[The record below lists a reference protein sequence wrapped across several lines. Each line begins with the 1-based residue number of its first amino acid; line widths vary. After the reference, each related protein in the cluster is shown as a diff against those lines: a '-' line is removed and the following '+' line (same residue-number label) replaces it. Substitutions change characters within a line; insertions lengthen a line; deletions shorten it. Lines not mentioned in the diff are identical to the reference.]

1 MIGLGRRGMLAA
13 ALALPGLG
21 ALARMGPGAMAQTA
35 WPDRPVRVIV
45 PFPPGG
51 SNDIVARFLAEAMRE
66 QIGQPVLVENRA
78 GAGGN
83 IGADSVAKAAPD
95 GLTLLVTAP
104 PALVINEHLY
114 RTMPFSPERDLVP
127 VALVAAVPIVLM
139 VPASSPVTSL
149 GELIALAKREPGR
162 LAFGSSGIGTTNHL
176 AGELLKSLAGLDI
189 VHVPYRGAAPAMTDL
204 IGGRLQLYF
213 DNMPGV
219 LPQIRD
225 GRVRALA
232 VCGARRAAQLPD
244 VPTMAEAGL
253 PGFVVSSWF
262 GMAAPAA
269 TPEALV
275 ARINAAVLAALGT
288 AALRERLATAGAEPG
303 ELDAP
308 GFASFVAAER
318 LLWGRVVRESGAR
331 AD

>member
-13 ALALPGLG
+13 ALALPGL
-21 ALARMGPGAMAQTA
+21 GAMAQTA

-66 QIGQPVLVENRA
+66 QVGQPVLVENRA

-83 IGADSVAKAAPD
+83 IGADAVAKAAPD

-114 RTMPFSPERDLVP
+114 RSMPFSPERDLVP

-149 GELIALAKREPGR
+149 AELIALAKREPGR
-162 LAFGSSGIGTTNHL
+162 LSFGSSGIGTTNHL
-176 AGELLKSLAGLDI
+176 AGELLKSMAGLDI

-308 GFASFVAAER
+308 GFARFVAAER